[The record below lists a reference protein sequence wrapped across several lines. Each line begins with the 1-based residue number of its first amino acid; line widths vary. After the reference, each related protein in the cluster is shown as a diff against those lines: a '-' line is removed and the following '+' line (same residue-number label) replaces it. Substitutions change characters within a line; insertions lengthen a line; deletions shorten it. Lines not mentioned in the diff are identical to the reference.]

1 MAATNKFLLLILL
14 LACSLP
20 GFCQNDS
27 TNRPETTRPKSAIIP
42 LEDLQPV
49 PKKMTDT
56 PAHERVKVDSVS
68 NLTAAKVVI
77 INRDS
82 LIADSARKAAIQHT
96 AVAVYDTST
105 YQNYE
110 THPWLPLH
118 KPAIY
123 MPIDYHTP
131 ATKDELFYLIAGI
144 LFVMG
149 FIRVTFSR
157 YFRNLFLLFFQTSL
171 RQKQTRDQLLQDGLA
186 SLLSNLLFILSS
198 ALYITLLIRYKHWTE
213 LPFWWLAAGS
223 AAALLVVYLIK
234 YLFLLFTGWV
244 FGSKEAA
251 GSYVFVVFMV
261 NKVMGVLLV
270 PFLLILA
277 FAPVNIVQAAITL
290 SIGMIALLFAYRYW
304 VSFIAIRN
312 KLKVNALHFLLYLCA
327 VEILPLV
334 LIYKVLIDYF
344 TGSF

>member
-1 MAATNKFLLLILL
+1 MNKFLLLILL
-14 LACSLP
+14 LACSLT
-20 GFCQNDS
+20 GFCQDS
-27 TNRPETTRPKSAIIP
+27 TNKAETTQKKSAIIP
-42 LEDLQPV
+42 LEDIQAV
-49 PKKMTDT
+49 QKKIGDT
-56 PAHERVKVDSVS
+56 PAHPRQKIDSVS
-68 NLTAAKVVI
+68 KVNSVNRAI
-77 INRDS
+77 TNRDS
-82 LIADSARKAAIQHT
+82 LIADSNRKVSIQHPP
-96 AVAVYDTST
+96 VAVYDTST

-123 MPIDYHTP
+123 MLIEYHIP
-131 ATKDELFYLIAGI
+131 AAKDELFYLIVGI
-144 LFVMG
+144 LLVMG

-157 YFRNLFLLFFQTSL
+157 YFRNLFLLFFQTSM
-171 RQKQTRDQLLQDGLA
+171 RQKQTRDQLL
-186 SLLSNLLFILSS
+186 LFILSG
-198 ALYITLLIRYKHWTE
+198 ALYLTLLIRYKHWTE
-213 LPFWWLAAGS
+213 HSFWWLAAGS

-251 GSYVFVVFMV
+251 GAYVFVVFMV
-261 NKVMGVLLV
+261 NKVMGVLLI
-270 PFLLILA
+270 PFLLVLA
-277 FAPVNIVQAAITL
+277 FAPVDIVQVGVTV
-290 SIGMIALLFAYRYW
+290 SIGMIGLLFAYRYW
-304 VSFIAIRN
+304 ISFIAIRN